1 MRTVNADILIDCI
14 KLMKPILSFE
24 SIVSDDMTLETTL
37 ADKTVDV
44 ELEVDRLLLRGKV
57 SDILKPYKLWERQVI
72 ILLYGLDGRSP
83 MTKREVSKA
92 SGHSFQYVAATEKK
106 VLARLRNNM
115 ILKSYYECMG
125 V

>member
-44 ELEVDRLLLRGKV
+44 ELEVTDYCCVVRCPIYSSLTSCGRG
-57 SDILKPYKLWERQVI
+57 R
-72 ILLYGLDGRSP
+72 
-83 MTKREVSKA
+83 
-92 SGHSFQYVAATEKK
+92 
-106 VLARLRNNM
+106 
-115 ILKSYYECMG
+115 
-125 V
+125 